1 MQNGRV
7 VPLSSA
13 IGLGLLVLIIG
24 FIGGYEIS
32 ATQNNQSLVSANQPE
47 NVDFTP
53 VWDAWEIIDQKFVP
67 ASVATTTKVATT
79 TQGRNDER
87 VYGMIAGLAASL
99 GDPYTYFMPPQEA
112 TQFAADMSGLFEG
125 VGMEVAI
132 KDQVLTVVTPLKGTP
147 AERAGIKSGDLI
159 LKIDGEST
167 EGMEV
172 DAAIKRIR
180 GPKGSQ
186 VTLLIVRE
194 GWGESREIKVTR
206 EVINVPIVNSTLRP
220 DGVFVISVATFTSNS
235 PDLFRDALREFKK
248 SGSNKLIIDLRG
260 NPGGYLEAAVQMASW
275 FMPAGKVIVT
285 EDYAGHA
292 ENIVHRSMGY
302 NIFDDRLKIIILQDK
317 GSASASEIFAGA
329 MRQNVQATL
338 VGTNS
343 FGKGS
348 VQELID
354 ITPGTSLKI
363 TVARWL
369 EPDGVHIPLT
379 GIVPDFQVEITDEDI
394 KEGRDPQLDK
404 ALELLG
410 VKAPTKAAATTTT
423 QKKK

>member
-1 MQNGRV
+1 MQKGRV

-13 IGLGLLVLIIG
+13 IALGILILIIG
-24 FIGGYEIS
+24 VIGGYQV
-32 ATQNNQSLVSANQPE
+32 AALGNQQAIAGAGQPDA
-47 NVDFTP
+47 DFSP
-53 VWDAWEIIDQKFVP
+53 VWKAWQIIDEKFVP
-67 ASVATTTKVATT
+67 ASVASTTVQASTT
-79 TQGRNDER
+79 AEKNTQR
-87 VYGMIAGLAASL
+87 VYGMISGLADSL

-132 KDQVLTVVTPLKGTP
+132 KDEVLTVVTPLKGTP
-147 AERAGIKSGDLI
+147 AEKAGIKSGDII
-159 LKIDGEST
+159 LKIDGDST

-172 DAAIKRIR
+172 DAAIKKIR

-186 VTLLIVRE
+186 VTLLIARE
-194 GWGESREIKVTR
+194 GWVEPREIKVTR
-206 EVINVPIVNSTLRP
+206 QVINVPIVNTTLRP
-220 DGVFVISVATFTSNS
+220 DGVFVISVTTFTSNS
-235 PDLFRDALREFKK
+235 PDLFRDALREFMR
-248 SGSNKLIIDLRG
+248 SGSNKLVIDLRG

-285 EDYAGHA
+285 EDYAGH
-292 ENIVHRSMGY
+292 ESNIVHRSMGY
-302 NIFDDRLKIIILQDK
+302 NIFNDTLKVVILMDR

-329 MRQNVQATL
+329 MRQNTGAKL

-354 ITPGTSLKI
+354 ITPDTSLKI

-369 EPDGVHIPLT
+369 EPDGTHIPLT
-379 GIVPDFQVEITDEDI
+379 GIVPDYEVKITDDDI
-394 KEGRDPQLDK
+394 KAGRDPQMDT
-404 ALELLG
+404 ALEVLG
-410 VKAPTKAAATTTT
+410 VKAPSKTATTTPS
-423 QKKK
+423 KK

>member
-1 MQNGRV
+1 MKNGRV

-13 IGLGLLVLIIG
+13 IGMGLLILAIG
-24 FIGGYEIS
+24 VVGGFEF
-32 ATQNNQSLVSANQPE
+32 AVSASSQSISRAQAPE
-47 NVDFTP
+47 NVDFSP
-53 VWDAWEIIDQKFVP
+53 VWKAWQIIDEKFVP
-67 ASVATTTKVATT
+67 ASVASTTPVATT
-79 TQGRNDER
+79 TEDKNNVR
-87 VYGMIAGLAASL
+87 VYGMIQGLAASL

-112 TQFAADMSGLFEG
+112 TQFADDMSGLFEG

-132 KDQVLTVVTPLKGTP
+132 KNEMLTVVTPLKGTP
-147 AERAGIKSGDLI
+147 ADKAGIKSGDII
-159 LKIDGEST
+159 LKIDGSST
-167 EGMEV
+167 QGMEV
-172 DAAIKRIR
+172 NTAIKKIR
-180 GPKGSQ
+180 GPKDSQ
-186 VTLLIVRE
+186 VTLFIMRE
-194 GWGESREIKVTR
+194 GWSEPKDIKVTR
-206 EVINVPIVNSTLRP
+206 QVINVPIVKSTMRP

-260 NPGGYLEAAVQMASW
+260 DPGGYLEAAVQMASW
-275 FMPAGKVIVT
+275 FMPAGKIIVT
-285 EDYAGHA
+285 EDYAGHE

-302 NIFDDRLKIIILQDK
+302 NIFDKNLQVIILMDK

-329 MRQNVQATL
+329 MRQNIGSKL

-379 GIVPDFQVEITDEDI
+379 GIVPDVEVKITDADI
-394 KEGRDPQLDK
+394 KAGRDPQLDK
-404 ALELLG
+404 ALEMLG
-410 VKAPTKAAATTTT
+410 VKTPVKSAASSTPS
-423 QKKK
+423 KK

>member
-1 MQNGRV
+1 MLNGRV

-13 IGLGLLVLIIG
+13 IGLGLLILLIG
-24 FIGGYEIS
+24 LVGGYELSSAQNHRSLIS
-32 ATQNNQSLVSANQPE
+32 AQQPAD
-47 NVDFTP
+47 VDFSP
-53 VWDAWEIIDQKFVP
+53 VWKAWQIIDEKFVP
-67 ASVATTTKVATT
+67 ASVATSTKVATT
-79 TQGRNDER
+79 TEERNAER
-87 VYGMIAGLAASL
+87 VYGMIAGMADSL

-167 EGMEV
+167 QGLEV

-186 VTLLIVRE
+186 VTLYIARE
-194 GWGESREIKVTR
+194 GWAEPREIKVTR
-206 EVINVPIVNSTLRP
+206 EVINVPIVNSTMRP

-235 PDLFRDALREFKK
+235 PDLFRDALREFKM
-248 SGSNKLIIDLRG
+248 SRSQKLIIDMRG
-260 NPGGYLEAAVQMASW
+260 NPGGYLDAAVQMASW

-292 ENIVHRSMGY
+292 ENIVHRSLGY
-302 NIFDDRLKIIILQDK
+302 NIFDENLKVIILVDK

-329 MRQNVQATL
+329 MRQNTGAIL
-338 VGTNS
+338 VGTNT

-348 VQELID
+348 VQELVD
-354 ITPGTSLKI
+354 ITPDTSLKI

-379 GIVPDFQVEITDEDI
+379 GIVPDYEVAVSEDDI
-394 KEGRDPQLDK
+394 KAGTDPQLNK

-410 VKAPTKAAATTTT
+410 VKAPAKTATSTRDN
-423 QKKK
+423 K

>member
-13 IGLGLLVLIIG
+13 IALGILILIIG
-24 FIGGYEIS
+24 LVGGFEMAAS
-32 ATQNNQSLVSANQPE
+32 RSHVSLTSVQQPE
-47 NVDFTP
+47 GVDFSP
-53 VWDAWEIIDQKFVP
+53 VWKAWQVIDQKFVP
-67 ASVATTTKVATT
+67 ASVATSTKVATT
-79 TQGRNDER
+79 TEGRNDER
-87 VYGMIAGLAASL
+87 VYGMIEGLAASL
-99 GDPYTYFMPPQEA
+99 GDPYTYFLPPVEA

-159 LKIDGEST
+159 LKIDGETT
-167 EGMEV
+167 EGLEV

-180 GPKGSQ
+180 GPKGTQ
-186 VTLLIVRE
+186 VTLFIARE
-194 GWGESREIKVTR
+194 GWAEPRDIKVTR

-235 PDLFRDALREFKK
+235 PDLFRDALREFVLSK
-248 SGSNKLIIDLRG
+248 SNKLIIDMRG
-260 NPGGYLEAAVQMASW
+260 NPGGYLDAAVQMASW

-292 ENIVHRSMGY
+292 ENVVHRSMGY
-302 NIFDDRLKIIILQDK
+302 DIFDENLKLVILQDK

-329 MRQNVQATL
+329 MRQNMGAIL

-348 VQELID
+348 VQELVD
-354 ITPGTSLKI
+354 ITSDTSLKI

-379 GIVPDFQVEITDEDI
+379 GIIPDYEVKVTEEDI
-394 KEGRDPQLDK
+394 KAGYDPQLNK

-410 VKAPTKAAATTTT
+410 IKVPPRPATSTPETK
-423 QKKK
+423 